1 MLPRPILTATPVQAG
16 FFPGQRMLSLP
27 LAVTLSRNSLP
38 ALKRGTLFAGTRT
51 IAPVLGLRP
60 SRGGLWF
67 RLKLPKPRISI
78 RSPLAS
84 ALLSA
89 SSVALT
95 ASAMSFA
102 ESSGCCA
109 AIRTIRSARFM
120 ATFYAVTRPIL
131 DEPTQRRPWVDGR
144 DLRTCERANLGSYP
158 DAIAAPRCSPPDG
171 FFARKDPFRRRL
183 SVRLGR
189 GPKRQRPQGSNHVGA
204 T

>member
-1 MLPRPILTATPVQAG
+1 MPPRPILTATPVQAG
-16 FFPGQRMLSLP
+16 FLTGQRMLSLP

-120 ATFYAVTRPIL
+120 AAFYAVTRPTL
-131 DEPTQRRPWVDGR
+131 DEPTQRRPWVGGC
-144 DLRTCERANLGSYP
+144 DLRTANLGSCA

-171 FFARKDPFRRRL
+171 FFARKDPFRPGP
-183 SVRLGR
+183 SARLGR
-189 GPKRQRPQGSNHVGA
+189 GQKRQRPQGINHVGA